1 MHELG
6 IASDIQSI
14 ALSDAEKHGARTIGR
29 VTIRVGVLRGV
40 VPGHL
45 SFLFGEVARETIA
58 AGAVL
63 DVEEEPVRI
72 VCGTCGTTEA
82 REFTFECPACKAPCG
97 RVEGGDA
104 LRIVS
109 LDIDD

>member
-6 IASDIQSI
+6 IASDILSI
-14 ALSDAEKHGARTIGR
+14 ALSEAQKHGARAIDR
-29 VTIRVGVLRGV
+29 VTIRVGVLRGI

-45 SFLFGEVARETIA
+45 SFLFGEVARGTIA

-63 DVEEEPVRI
+63 DVEEEPVRVI
-72 VCGTCGTTEA
+72 CGTCGTSET
-82 REFTFECPACKAPCG
+82 RQWSFECPACNAPCG
-97 RVEGGDA
+97 RVEGGDS

-109 LDIDD
+109 LDIDA